1 MKSVKTM
8 LLGIAVLILA
18 SFGYIA
24 WIDGVN
30 DGAVIFFPCLI
41 IGLILCLRGYFR
53 KDQ

>member
-1 MKSVKTM
+1 MKSVKMM

-24 WIDGVN
+24 WLNGAN

-41 IGLILCLRGYFR
+41 IGLTLCLRGYFR
-53 KDQ
+53 KDE

>member
-24 WIDGVN
+24 WMGGVN
-30 DGAVIFFPCLI
+30 DGAVIFFAGLI
-41 IGLILCLRGYFR
+41 IGLALCLRGYFR
-53 KDQ
+53 KDE